1 MNTFL
6 KFASIPLGLFVVF
19 FGLPRLI
26 ASLVNSHTDA
36 GLIATVMLA
45 CGIVGY
51 LASLFHRLTT
61 THTKDTTNE
70 D

>member
-1 MNTFL
+1 MKTFL

-26 ASLVNSHTDA
+26 ATLLNSHTDV
-36 GLIATVMLA
+36 GLIAIVVLA
-45 CGIVGY
+45 CGIVGFG
-51 LASLFHRLTT
+51 ASKLYNIA
-61 THTKDTTNE
+61 KENVNE